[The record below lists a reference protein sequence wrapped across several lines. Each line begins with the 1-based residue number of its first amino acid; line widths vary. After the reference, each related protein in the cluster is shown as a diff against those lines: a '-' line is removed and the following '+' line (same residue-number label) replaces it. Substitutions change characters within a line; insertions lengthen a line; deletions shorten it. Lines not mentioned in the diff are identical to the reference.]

1 MFLKWHRAEFMRHK
15 RRSIAS
21 NRQLQHGMVGTRK
34 LHLER
39 LETRALLSFS
49 DIGLDLTGTK
59 NAWGDINNDG
69 WTDLYD
75 GYTVWQNDSGSF
87 SELQTISSESAEGV
101 LGDYD
106 NDGYLD
112 IFVYETYQLWHNKN
126 GTSFEDVTSLL
137 PEPPMS
143 VSRRSRPACR

>member
-21 NRQLQHGMVGTRK
+21 NRQPQHGMVGTRK

-75 GYTVWQNDSGSF
+75 GYTVWRNYGANLNWEAGRFHCTWLS
-87 SELQTISSESAEGV
+87 THISWYPGQPITCA
-101 LGDYD
+101 
-106 NDGYLD
+106 
-112 IFVYETYQLWHNKN
+112 
-126 GTSFEDVTSLL
+126 
-137 PEPPMS
+137 MS
-143 VSRRSRPACR
+143 MPSPCGPGPRSY

>member
-1 MFLKWHRAEFMRHK
+1 MFGA
-15 RRSIAS
+15 
-21 NRQLQHGMVGTRK
+21 RK

-39 LETRALLSFS
+39 LEIRALLSFS

-87 SELQTISSESAEGV
+87 SELQTLSSESAEGV

-112 IFVYETYQLWHNKN
+112 ILV
-126 GTSFEDVTSLL
+126 
-137 PEPPMS
+137 
-143 VSRRSRPACR
+143 